1 LSVFAVIAL
10 GGNLGDPKANILGAL
25 KQIENH
31 AQIQLLRSSG
41 LVESFAVTSSGV
53 DKAQPNYLNA
63 VAEIA
68 TDLTPHELLS
78 ALNLIE
84 DQFGRV
90 RTERWASRTLDIDII
105 TFGDERIDSDDLVIP
120 HPRAQQRAFVLVPW
134 AQMDAEAN
142 LPGFGLVRELAA
154 PLASEVWQHAAD

>member
-1 LSVFAVIAL
+1 MIAL

-25 KQIENH
+25 QQIDNH
-31 AQIQLLRSSG
+31 PEIDLIRSSD
-41 LVESFAVTSSGV
+41 LVESFAVTISGV

-63 VAEIA
+63 VAEIS
-68 TDLTPHELLS
+68 TNLTPHELLG

-105 TFGDERIDSDDLVIP
+105 TFGEEQIDSEDLVIP

-134 AQMDAEAN
+134 AQMDSEAT
-142 LPGFGLVRELAA
+142 LPGFGLVCELAA
-154 PLASEVWQHAAD
+154 PIASEVWPHAAN

>member
-1 LSVFAVIAL
+1 MIAL

-25 KQIENH
+25 QQIDNH
-31 AQIQLLRSSG
+31 PEIDVVRSSD

-63 VAEIA
+63 VAEIS
-68 TDLTPHELLS
+68 TSLTPHELLS

-105 TFGDERIDSDDLVIP
+105 TFGEEQIDSEDLVIP
-120 HPRAQQRAFVLVPW
+120 HPRAQQRSFVLVPW
-134 AQMDAEAN
+134 AQMDSEAT

-154 PLASEVWQHAAD
+154 PIASEVWPHAAN

>member
-1 LSVFAVIAL
+1 LSVSAVIAL
-10 GGNLGDPKANILGAL
+10 GGNLGDPKANIFGAL
-25 KQIENH
+25 KQIDNH
-31 AQIQLLRSSG
+31 PQIDLIRSSD
-41 LVESFAVTSSGV
+41 LVESFAVTSFGV

-63 VAEIA
+63 VAEIS
-68 TDLTPHELLS
+68 TNLTPHELLG

-105 TFGDERIDSDDLVIP
+105 TFGEEQIDSEDLVIP

-134 AQMDAEAN
+134 AQMDSEAT

-154 PLASEVWQHAAD
+154 PIASEVWPHAAN

>member
-1 LSVFAVIAL
+1 LSLTAVIAL

-25 KQIENH
+25 KQIANH
-31 AQIQLLRSSG
+31 PDIELLKSSD
-41 LVESFAVTSSGV
+41 LVESFALTSSGV

-68 TDLTPHELLS
+68 TSLTPHELLV

-90 RTERWASRTLDIDII
+90 RSERWASRTLDIDII
-105 TFGDERIDSDDLVIP
+105 TYGDRVVDSPELVIP
-120 HPRAQQRAFVLVPW
+120 HPRAFQRAFVLVPW
-134 AQMDAEAN
+134 AQMDSSAV
-142 LPGFGLVRELAA
+142 LPGHGLVSELAA
-154 PLASEVWQHAAD
+154 EIASEVWTHATN

>member
-1 LSVFAVIAL
+1 MIAL

-25 KQIENH
+25 E
-31 AQIQLLRSSG
+31 QIQSHPNIELLKSSH
-41 LVESFAVTSSGV
+41 LVESFALISSGV

-68 TDLTPHELLS
+68 TSLTPHELLV

-90 RTERWASRTLDIDII
+90 RSERWASRTLDIDII
-105 TFGDERIDSDDLVIP
+105 TYGDRVVDSPELVIP
-120 HPRAQQRAFVLVPW
+120 HPRAFQRAFVLVPW
-134 AQMDAEAN
+134 AQMDSSAV
-142 LPGFGLVRELAA
+142 LPGHGLVSELATEI
-154 PLASEVWQHAAD
+154 ASEVWAHATN

>member
-1 LSVFAVIAL
+1 LSASAVIAL

-31 AQIQLLRSSG
+31 PQIQLLKSSG

-63 VAEIA
+63 VAEVA

-78 ALNLIE
+78 ALNSIE

-120 HPRAQQRAFVLVPW
+120 HPRAHQRAFVLVPW
-134 AQMDAEAN
+134 AQMDAEAK
-142 LPGFGLVRELAA
+142 LLGFGLVRELAA
-154 PLASEVWQHAAD
+154 PIASEVWQHAAD

>member
-1 LSVFAVIAL
+1 MSVPAVIAL
-10 GGNLGDPKANILGAL
+10 GGNLGDPRVNILGAL

-31 AQIQLLRSSG
+31 PDLELVKSSG

-53 DKAQPNYLNA
+53 DKSQPNYLNA

-68 TDLTPHELLS
+68 TDLNPHELLS

-105 TFGDERIDSDDLVIP
+105 TFGDEQIDSEDLVIP

-134 AQMDAEAN
+134 AQMDSEAT

-154 PLASEVWQHAAD
+154 PIASEVWQHAAH

>member
-1 LSVFAVIAL
+1 LSVSAVIAL

-25 KQIENH
+25 QQIDNH
-31 AQIQLLRSSG
+31 PEIDVVRSSD

-63 VAEIA
+63 VAEIS
-68 TDLTPHELLS
+68 TNLTPHELLS

-90 RTERWASRTLDIDII
+90 RNERWASRTLDIDII
-105 TFGDERIDSDDLVIP
+105 TFGDEQIDSEDLVIP

-134 AQMDAEAN
+134 AQMDSKAT

-154 PLASEVWQHAAD
+154 PIASEVWTHAAN